1 MTIEIEILAYL
12 GWVLLSTVAII
23 LIMAT
28 LRQGAKWLL
37 RVHLKP
43 YPTLACVLGGYA
55 ILATVIA
62 VRAALGS
69 YLLLGEGL
77 AFFSPILGAP
87 LILLLSHAAWGS
99 FPSEG

>member
-43 YPTLACVLGGYA
+43 YPTIACVLGGYA
-55 ILATVIA
+55 ILADHHS
-62 VRAALGS
+62 RASRTG
-69 YLLLGEGL
+69 
-77 AFFSPILGAP
+77 
-87 LILLLSHAAWGS
+87 LLSAARRRSCLFLADPCCPTHCALVSCRLGIVP
-99 FPSEG
+99 F